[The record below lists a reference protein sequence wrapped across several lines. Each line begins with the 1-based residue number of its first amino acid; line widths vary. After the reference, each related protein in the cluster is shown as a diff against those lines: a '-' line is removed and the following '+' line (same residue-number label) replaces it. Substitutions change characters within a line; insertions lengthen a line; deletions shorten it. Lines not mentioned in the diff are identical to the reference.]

1 MKFTIQKNVLQ
12 DALQAAISAVPNKST
27 IQILNNFSLRLE
39 GNFLE
44 VSATDLDL
52 GIRVKVE
59 VQGERDGAVVIN
71 ARKLFD
77 QVKSLVDPSITNI
90 TFDAQDYLVKIQ
102 WSERGKASIIGFD
115 ANDFPPFP
123 EIENGE
129 TLNIAASE
137 LAFLAEKTLFNFYR
151 LYALELERRVPRSKG
166 RQDFHGRNRRSPF
179 GPRRYRPGR
188 RRTFER
194 SHHPAQGFAAHPAH
208 GQGRLHG

>member
-137 LAFLAEKTLFNFYR
+137 LAFLAEKTLFATSTDSTR
-151 LYALELERRVPRSKG
+151 LSLNGVFLEAKDGKLLL
-166 RQDFHGRNRRSPF
+166 N
-179 GPRRYRPGR
+179 
-188 RRTFER
+188 
-194 SHHPAQGFAAHPAH
+194 
-208 GQGRLHG
+208 